1 MRVLKLFEDLFIS
14 CLEVLVRLG
23 TKEKL
28 LVRTENSS
36 SVNVWL
42 ERLCIMFFLYWEVY
56 ILMDMVIN
64 FPNEDLC
71 WFCEKRTFID
81 VGVYMCFNGGCRIE
95 GYFFCFSFEEN
106 IYRIF

>member
-14 CLEVLVRLG
+14 CLEVLVGLG

-81 VGVYMCFNGGCRIE
+81 VGVWCFI
-95 GYFFCFSFEEN
+95 
-106 IYRIF
+106 